1 MSSALKLISLETA
14 NMGRPRF
21 YYKSFHK
28 KAIIIIQEI
37 ITTLRWL
44 LSFCM
49 NLNTV
54 QKKYKAGFTHREPG
68 NLAFVLSLY
77 SVKILTF
84 LV

>member
-54 QKKYKAGFTHREPG
+54 QKKNIKQVLHIVNREISRLFYP
-68 NLAFVLSLY
+68 S
-77 SVKILTF
+77 ILF
-84 LV
+84 YCDK

>member
-44 LSFCM
+44 FKLLHEPEYGSEK
-49 NLNTV
+49 NIKQVLHIVN
-54 QKKYKAGFTHREPG
+54 REISRLFYP
-68 NLAFVLSLY
+68 S
-77 SVKILTF
+77 ILF
-84 LV
+84 YCDK